1 MLIILAIAAAVV
13 FWSTCCPSRIQRDR
27 KPLPTPAQL
36 AAAWRALETDR

>member
-1 MLIILAIAAAVV
+1 MLIILAIAAIV
-13 FWSTCCPSRIQRDR
+13 FWSTCCPPRIQRDR